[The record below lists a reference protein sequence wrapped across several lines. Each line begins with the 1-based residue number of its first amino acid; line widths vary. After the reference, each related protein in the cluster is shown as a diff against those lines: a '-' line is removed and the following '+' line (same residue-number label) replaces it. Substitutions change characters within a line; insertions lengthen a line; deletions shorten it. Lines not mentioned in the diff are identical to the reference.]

1 MSIRGKIPG
10 AKPMFDI
17 NYNKRENFMVN
28 YMNMMELGAE
38 IRRMRKEAGLR
49 QDQLAGVSG
58 VGIRFLVQ
66 LEHGS
71 ETAQI
76 GKVFKVLKILGCE
89 VILQKRQGIR

>member
-1 MSIRGKIPG
+1 MI
-10 AKPMFDI
+10 
-17 NYNKRENFMVN
+17 N
-28 YMNMMELGAE
+28 YMNMNELGQE

-49 QDQLAGVSG
+49 QEQLAGVSG

-76 GKVFKVLKILGCE
+76 GKVFKVLKVLGCE
-89 VILQKRQGIR
+89 VIVQKRRGAR